1 MAGAVSSLS
10 LKQARALLGV
20 DARASQ
26 ADVRNAF
33 RQAAKHAHPDRAG
46 GETERF
52 HRISEAYRR
61 LQAGEHAA
69 EGAEPAARGAADPV
83 LSISPIVA
91 WAGGEAR
98 HVLPDG
104 RRMKLRLPPGLRAGD
119 QVRADG
125 EVFRVEIKSDGDL
138 VVRGDDL
145 WMTVEVPSATL
156 AQGGRVAVV
165 TPIGQRI
172 LWVNRK
178 AAERRLVRAP
188 GLGLP
193 ARGRRRQGH
202 LFLRLAPKKGLA
214 ESAARLLL
222 RRFAAA
228 WAA

>member
-20 DARASQ
+20 DARASE
-26 ADVRNAF
+26 AEVRNAF
-33 RQAAKHAHPDRAG
+33 RQAAKHAHPDRVG

-52 HRISEAYRR
+52 HRISEAYKR
-61 LQAGEHAA
+61 LQAGETAA
-69 EGAEPAARGAADPV
+69 EAPVRSEAEPI
-83 LSISPIVA
+83 LTISPIVA

-98 HVLPDG
+98 HILPDG
-104 RRMKLRLPPGLRAGD
+104 RRMKLRLPPGLRTGD

-125 EVFRVEIKSDGDL
+125 SVFRVEIKGDGDL

-145 WMTVEVPSATL
+145 WMTVEVPQATL

-165 TPIGQRI
+165 TPIGRRI